1 LTSRAEITDLS
12 AKFNNDVVAVI
23 GLGGTGAYVLDLIA
37 KTPVLEIRAFN
48 LDSFHVHNAFRSPG
62 RLDETELGKSKAEV
76 YGARYNNFRH
86 GLSVTSKFLDESCCE
101 ELNGVTFAFVCV
113 DKGSSRAGIFK
124 LLISMGIPF
133 IDVGMGLNRNR
144 GSLNGQIRATYYSS
158 NNANELYDKGLA
170 PLTDNPDN
178 LYKTNI
184 QISELNAFNACLA
197 VIKYKQLRGFYF
209 EEMPELSF
217 SF

>member
-1 LTSRAEITDLS
+1 
-12 AKFNNDVVAVI
+12 VVAVI
-23 GLGGTGAYVLDLIA
+23 GLGGTGAYVLDFIV
-37 KTPVLEIRAFN
+37 KTPVLEIRAFD
-48 LDSFHVHNAFRSPG
+48 LDHFHVHNAFRAPG
-62 RLDETELGKSKAEV
+62 RLEETELGKTKAEV

-86 GLSVTSKFLDESCCE
+86 GLSIAPKYLDESCTE

-113 DKGSSRAGIFK
+113 DKGSSRASIFN

-144 GSLNGQIRATYYSS
+144 GPINGQMRATYYSS
-158 NNANELYDKGLA
+158 EHSHDLRDKGLA
-170 PLTDNPDN
+170 PLTDNPEN

-197 VIKYKQLRGFYF
+197 VIKFKQLRGFYF
-209 EEMPELSF
+209 EEMSNYHLLFEVGDLKIVGESDAKED
-217 SF
+217 